1 MKSQSSIF
9 SFDLLLAAA
18 AATAVLL
25 SSACSKDPT
34 GDDALSGSPL
44 RFEVV
49 DAHGWQTPPL
59 SRADGDTT
67 DAAEYVGVFALQGE
81 TPADTLF
88 LDATVADGIESNRSD
103 AEVPQTRAT
112 PVEEDTFYDSFG
124 VLASAYTGS
133 WSETSCRPDYMY
145 NVEVT
150 KASGWTTNYLWPG
163 GGREVRFFAYAPYGA
178 SGVVLSDKTKAGAPT
193 IRYTVPAAVA
203 SQNDLLVAAP
213 AAMDGAGSAAAP
225 LPFGHVLTAVRFV
238 TGDDVLA
245 GKITKIT
252 LKGVYGS
259 ATLAMGAPAWSDYGK
274 TANFS
279 QSCSVNVDGSADQ
292 EITSAKA
299 TFMMLPQT
307 LPSGASIEIA
317 YMDDLTS
324 TQRTLTASVAGAEW
338 PMGKTVTYRISTT
351 SITITPELAIE
362 ENAEYTGGGDRTSE
376 LVWTHEGGYLG
387 SAIRIVS
394 RVTVSRPGDATKTLQ
409 VPWKTEF
416 IEDDGAGG
424 YRVIPKPDW
433 ISAFSDRG
441 SGTVITS
448 VSIRAQQADTV
459 DLHNEVLAAA
469 ASVGGTYDLSTKGG
483 TTPMN
488 TANCY
493 VINAPGTYSLPLVY
507 GNAVKNGEPNIAAYR
522 TDLLTGVLRI
532 LTNHLDQ
539 SITDPY
545 IYNNANCTPKDAVLV
560 WQDAKDLVT
569 NVALA
574 ADGHSLT
581 FEVPQASIKQGNAIV
596 AVRDASNRIMWS
608 WHIWVTDYVPGL
620 EPTVTDRYDPY
631 ETQRDKVVTNH
642 SGKQYTFMGVDIG
655 WCDNILVYDARS
667 VKVRYIQPSTGATT
681 IITLTQKSRTVNQGN
696 NPYFGWGRK
705 DPMLGG
711 ILDASGS
718 LSDKPYYYHNSTY
731 GFQISTTG
739 KVTIGKA
746 IQTPYIYYNGGTNP
760 YNWCTTLYNNMW
772 YSSYADKNSK
782 TIYDPSPVG
791 YRVPEAAAFT
801 GFTYSGFTVGGAS
814 GFGSQFNSPYA
825 SEADITDRMGWEF
838 YCNKMNGAGKY
849 DPAGG
854 TIFFPLTGGRSFS
867 REGALAGYGTTA
879 IYWAS
884 GVETSPRIPKAVRIS
899 SSPEVKLGTT
909 FNSGTSCQVRPVR
922 E

>member
-1 MKSQSSIF
+1 MIQRTARRSCTRIF
-9 SFDLLLAAA
+9 SF
-18 AATAVLL
+18 
-25 SSACSKDPT
+25 CE
-34 GDDALSGSPL
+34 G
-44 RFEVV
+44 
-49 DAHGWQTPPL
+49 
-59 SRADGDTT
+59 
-67 DAAEYVGVFALQGE
+67 GE
-81 TPADTLF
+81 FPAADTLF
-88 LDATVADGIESNRSD
+88 LHARVTDGIESNRSD

-112 PVEEDTFYDSFG
+112 PVEEDTFYESFG

-133 WSETSCRPDYMY
+133 WSETSCLMDYMY

-150 KASGWTTNYLWPG
+150 KASGWTTNYFWPT
-163 GGREVRFFAYAPYGA
+163 GGRKVRFFAYAPYGG
-178 SGVVLSDKTKAGAPT
+178 SGIVLSAKTKAGMPT
-193 IRYTVPAAVA
+193 ITYTVPAAVA

-213 AAMDGAGSAAAP
+213 AAMDGNTSATAS

-259 ATLAMGAPAWSDYGK
+259 ATLAMGTPAWSDYGK

-307 LPSGASIEIA
+307 LPDDASIEVI
-317 YMDDLTS
+317 YTDDLTGI
-324 TQRTLTASVAGAEW
+324 QRTLTASIGGAEW

-362 ENAEYTGGGDRTSE
+362 ENAEHTGGGDRTSE
-376 LVWTHEGGYLG
+376 LVWSHEGGYLG
-387 SAIRIVS
+387 SAICIVS

-433 ISAFSDRG
+433 IGAFIDRG
-441 SGTVITS
+441 SGTIITS
-448 VSIRAQQADTV
+448 VSIKAQQADTV

-469 ASVGGTYDLSTKGG
+469 APVGGIYDLSTKGG
-483 TTPMN
+483 ETPMN

-532 LTNHLDQ
+532 LTNHLDAA
-539 SITDPY
+539 ITDPY

-560 WQDAKDLVT
+560 WQDERDLVT

-608 WHIWVTDYVPGL
+608 WHIWVTDFVPGL
-620 EPTVTDRYDPY
+620 APTVTDRYDPY
-631 ETQRDKVVTNH
+631 ETQRDKVVTNIAR
-642 SGKQYTFMGVDIG
+642 KQYTFMGVYIG

-667 VKVRYIQPSTGATT
+667 VKVRYFQPSTGAST
-681 IITLTQKSRTVNQGN
+681 IVTFTQKSRTVNQGN
-696 NPYFGWGRK
+696 NTYFGWGRK

-711 ILDASGS
+711 ILDVSGS
-718 LSDKPYYYHNSTY
+718 LNDKSYDVQNSTY
-731 GFQISTTG
+731 GFAKSTTG

-746 IQTPYIYYNGGTNP
+746 IQTPYIYYNGGTAP
-760 YNWCTTLYNNMW
+760 YNWSTSLYENMWSNLYNDE
-772 YSSYADKNSK
+772 SSK

-791 YRVPEAAAFT
+791 YRVPEVGAFS
-801 GFTYSGFTVGGAS
+801 GFTYSGSTVAGAS
-814 GFGSQFNSPYA
+814 GFGSQFNSPYT
-825 SEADITDRMGWEF
+825 SESDITDHLGWEF
-838 YCNKMNGAGKY
+838 YCNKMNGMGKY

-854 TIFFPLTGGRSFS
+854 TIFFPLTGGRPYTQG
-867 REGALAGYGTTA
+867 GALAGYGTSA
-879 IYWAS
+879 ILLTHSFKNTPERFPICAY
-884 GVETSPRIPKAVRIS
+884 IH
-899 SSPEVKLGTT
+899 SSPQMQPSADV
-909 FNSGTSCQVRPVR
+909 NSGRSCPVRPVR